1 MLPIA
6 IHESGCTMSKPSPAS
21 QRQAQLNIEM
31 PVDLDAVY
39 ANIAIITHSASEV
52 IVDFGR
58 VLPRAPKAKVHARII
73 LTPTSAKLLHQ
84 ALGENLDKFEAK
96 FGQIRTQQEGFEE
109 EKSIG
114 FQQPT

>member
-1 MLPIA
+1 M
-6 IHESGCTMSKPSPAS
+6 
-21 QRQAQLNIEM
+21 N
-31 PVDLDAVY
+31 
-39 ANIAIITHSASEV
+39 
-52 IVDFGR
+52 
-58 VLPRAPKAKVHARII
+58 
-73 LTPTSAKLLHQ
+73 AKLLHQ

>member
-1 MLPIA
+1 
-6 IHESGCTMSKPSPAS
+6 MSKPSPAS

-39 ANIAIITHSASEV
+39 ANIAVITHSASEV

-58 VLPRAPKAKVHARII
+58 ALPRVPKAKIRARII
-73 LTPTSAKLLHQ
+73 LTPMNAKLLHQ

-109 EKSIG
+109 ERSIG